1 MSQDEKSA
9 FFAGLSVAEQRP
21 ASTAQ
26 QGDGDGVPA
35 APGLWFSNGNHPMI
49 ACVQRVSRA
58 RVVVEGATI
67 AQIEQG
73 LLVLLG
79 VAENDTAADCERLAA
94 KVAGLRVFDDAQ
106 GKMNLGPAEVGGAV
120 LVVSQFTLLGD
131 CRRGRRPDFFAAA
144 KPEVAEPLCQLF
156 CEAVRRA
163 GLPVVAGR
171 FRTHMQVELV
181 NDGPVTLILDTAD
194 WKQA

>member
-1 MSQDEKSA
+1 
-9 FFAGLSVAEQRP
+9 
-21 ASTAQ
+21 
-26 QGDGDGVPA
+26 
-35 APGLWFSNGNHPMI
+35 MI

-58 RVVVEGATI
+58 RVVVEGKTI

-79 VAENDTAADCERLAA
+79 VAEDDTPADCERLAA
-94 KVAGLRVFDDAQ
+94 KVAGLRIFDDAQ
-106 GKMNLGPAEVGGAV
+106 GKMNLAPAEVGGAV

-144 KPEVAEPLCQLF
+144 KPEAAEPLCQLF
-156 CEAVRRA
+156 CEGVRRA
-163 GLPVVAGR
+163 GLPVVTGR
-171 FRTHMQVELV
+171 FRAHMQVELI

-194 WKQA
+194 WKQG